1 MPLSKINPFQDYD
14 LIATLKFAEP
24 KGDCHIYLH
33 RGSFATASGTVYYS
47 TGAGA
52 KWKELA
58 VEGDKT
64 VIPVSDTT
72 IHVGLNWDKDGDN
85 YTTPSFRNNSNLR
98 EITFSQKAVLG
109 GKIGDYFFY
118 FFAYNCPNLVTLDVP
133 DISGVTEVGGYFM
146 VAYAQG
152 CFSLPY
158 LPVPNT
164 ANITEVGDYFLGSY
178 ALDCHKLQYLSVPN
192 TSLITSA
199 GEGFLASYAREC
211 FGLTLLDAPDVS
223 NLTSAGEDFMGAYA
237 FRCSSLTKLGIPDT
251 AKMRFS
257 GEQYL
262 GDYAGGCD
270 SLSELTLPYRE
281 HEFNYPTDLGLSEDK
296 LSNLM
301 NKAKKGSGE

>member
-1 MPLSKINPFQDYD
+1 MQINPGQDYD
-14 LIATLKFAEP
+14 LIVTLKFAEP
-24 KGDCHIYLH
+24 KGDCGVYLH
-33 RGSFATASGTVYYS
+33 KGSFATASGTVYYS

-64 VIPVSDTT
+64 IIPVSDYVMQ
-72 IHVGLNWDKDGDN
+72 VGLNWDKDGDD
-85 YTTPSFRNNSNLR
+85 YTTPSFRNNSNLT
-98 EITFSQKAVLG
+98 EITFSQKAILQG
-109 GKIGDYFFY
+109 RIGNYFFY
-118 FFAYNCPNLVTLDVP
+118 FFAYNCPNLVALDVP

-146 VAYAQG
+146 VAYAQQ
-152 CFSLPY
+152 CFLLPS

-178 ALDCHKLQYLSVPN
+178 ALDCRRLQSLSIPN
-192 TSLITSA
+192 TSKITSA
-199 GEGFLASYAREC
+199 GEGFLSSYAREC
-211 FGLTLLDAPDVS
+211 FGLTSLDAPNVS

-237 FRCSSLTKLGIPDT
+237 FRCLNLTKLGIPDT

-270 SLSELTLPYRE
+270 ALSELTLPSRNY
-281 HEFNYPTDLGLSEDK
+281 EFNYPTDLGLSEDK

>member
-1 MPLSKINPFQDYD
+1 MAQINSAQDYD
-14 LIATLKFAEP
+14 LIVTLKFAEP

-33 RGSFATASGTVYYS
+33 RGKFATASGTVYYRYGDS
-47 TGAGA
+47 A
-52 KWKELA
+52 KWKELT
-58 VEGDKT
+58 VKGDKT
-64 VIPVSDTT
+64 IIPVSDYVMQ
-72 IHVGLNWDKDGDN
+72 VGLNWDKDGDD
-85 YTTPSFRNNSNLR
+85 YTTPSFRNNSNLT
-98 EITFSQKAVLG
+98 EITFSQKSILQG
-109 GKIGDYFFY
+109 RIGNYFFY
-118 FFAYNCPNLVTLDVP
+118 FFAYNCPNLVALDVP

-152 CFSLPY
+152 CSSLPS
-158 LPVPNT
+158 LPVPDT

-178 ALDCHKLQYLSVPN
+178 ALDCRRLQSLSIPN
-192 TSLITSA
+192 TSKITSA
-199 GEGFLASYAREC
+199 GEGFLSSYAREC
-211 FGLTLLDAPDVS
+211 FGLTSLDAPNVS

-237 FRCSSLTKLGIPDT
+237 FRCLNLTKLGIPDT

-270 SLSELTLPYRE
+270 ALSELTLPSRNY
-281 HEFNYPTDLGLSEDK
+281 EFNYPTDLGLSSDK

>member
-1 MPLSKINPFQDYD
+1 MAQINSAQDYD
-14 LIATLKFAEP
+14 LIVTLKFAEP
-24 KGDCHIYLH
+24 KGDCHVYLH
-33 RGSFATASGTVYYS
+33 RGSFATASGTVYYRYGDS
-47 TGAGA
+47 A
-52 KWKELA
+52 KWKGLA
-58 VEGDKT
+58 VKGDKT
-64 VIPVSDTT
+64 VFPVSDT
-72 IHVGLNWDKDGDN
+72 IMQVGLNWDKDGDN

-98 EITFSQKAVLG
+98 EITFSQKSILQG
-109 GKIGDYFFY
+109 RIGNYFFY
-118 FFAYNCPNLVTLDVP
+118 FFAYNCPNLVVLDVP
-133 DISGVTEVGGYFM
+133 DVSKVIEVGGYFM

-158 LPVPNT
+158 LPVPDT
-164 ANITEVGDYFLGSY
+164 SNIAEVGDYFLGSY
-178 ALDCHKLQYLSVPN
+178 ALDCHKLQSLSIPN

-199 GEGFLASYAREC
+199 GGGFLASYAREC

-270 SLSELTLPYRE
+270 SLSELALPYRE
-281 HEFNYPTDLGLSEDK
+281 YGFNYPTDLGLSSDK
-296 LSNLM
+296 FSNLM
-301 NKAKKGSGE
+301 NKAKKGSE

>member
-1 MPLSKINPFQDYD
+1 MQINPLQGYD
-14 LIATLKFAEP
+14 LIVNLKFAEP

-33 RGSFATASGTVYYS
+33 RGSFTTASGTIYYS

-52 KWKELA
+52 KWNELT
-58 VEGDKT
+58 VKGDKT
-64 VIPVSDTT
+64 VIPVSDT
-72 IHVGLNWDKDGDN
+72 IMQVGLNWNKDRDN

-98 EITFSQKAVLG
+98 EIALSQKAILE

-118 FFAYNCPNLVTLDVP
+118 FFAYNCPNLVALDVP
-133 DISGVTEVGGYFM
+133 DISKVTEAGGYFM
-146 VAYAQG
+146 VAYAQE
-152 CFSLPY
+152 CISLPS
-158 LPVPNT
+158 LPVPDT
-164 ANITEVGDYFLGSY
+164 SNITEVGDYFLGSY
-178 ALDCHKLQYLSVPN
+178 ALDCHKLQSLLVPN
-192 TSLITSA
+192 TSQVTSA

-211 FGLTLLDAPDVS
+211 FGLTSLDAPNVS

-270 SLSELTLPYRE
+270 ALSELTLPSRNY
-281 HEFNYPTDLGLSEDK
+281 EFNYPTDLGLSEDK